1 MLREKFYTIG
11 GELINFDNINFNNSQ
26 SEVEMMY
33 GWEACMYWST
43 FHHTELSFQKECSV
57 KPGDIFVDLGSNIGM
72 SSRYAERIGAK
83 EIYSF
88 EADPVVYEVLTL
100 NKGNNWKTY
109 NKAITDHRGMYEIGL
124 WPSLE
129 EKRLVEAITLNDVFS
144 ICELDKID
152 FLKVDIEGSER
163 SCFNT
168 VTDDTLRKIERI
180 FVEWHNISGITENS
194 NVRMMEAF
202 VSRINEAGFNG
213 WIHGGVNQTLLY
225 FWKM

>member
-1 MLREKFYTIG
+1 MMREKFHTIG
-11 GELINFDNINFNNSQ
+11 GELIDFSNVDFNNSQ
-26 SEVEMMY
+26 SEVERLY

-43 FHHTELSFQKECSV
+43 FHHTELSFQQECSV

-88 EADPVVYEVLTL
+88 EADPVVYKSLL
-100 NKGNNWKTY
+100 MNKGENWKTY
-109 NKAITDHRGMYEIGL
+109 NKAITDHRGMFEIGL

-129 EKRLVEAITLNDVFS
+129 EKALVEAITLNDVFS

-168 VTDDTLRKIERI
+168 VTDDTLRMIDRI
-180 FVEWHNISGITENS
+180 FIEWHNISGITENS
-194 NVRMMEAF
+194 NTKIMEAF
-202 VSRINEAGFNG
+202 VNRINQAGFNG
-213 WIHGGVNQTLLY
+213 WIHGAGHQTLLY
-225 FWKM
+225 FWKI